1 MGFPSISKFL
11 FGPLVPV
18 IRIEGIITVN
28 TTNSIGNK
36 LKKIN
41 RGRTEGLAVVLDSR
55 GGSTAQC
62 QAIRNQLLQFSKDN
76 HIPLYCF
83 AENFATHGAYYILS
97 AGNSIY
103 VNPTSIVGNASEPQ
117 ADIDFSQLLLKNQIE
132 SRIIASNPLVN
143 EYRFNWALKDS
154 DKDKKFIQQVT
165 DKISK
170 FILGDIQAIR
180 GKNLKV
186 SEELLTKEYTGKQ
199 AISNGLADQVGTYEA
214 ILAEKFPL
222 AKLDHTSLTQFSFIS
237 SYQWNSRLG
246 KAIPLFLLLSLFGLK
261 VFIKYTLIIQS
272 YLLVSSQQEDQEKE
286 KQVQH

>member
-18 IRIEGIITVN
+18 LRIEGIITPN

-36 LKKIN
+36 LRKIN
-41 RGRTEGLAVVLDSR
+41 TSRTEGLAVVLDSR
-55 GGSTAQC
+55 GGSTGQC
-62 QAIRNQLLQFSKDN
+62 QTIRNQLLQFSKDN
-76 HIPLYCF
+76 NIPLYCF

-97 AGNSIY
+97 AGNTIY

-117 ADIDFSQLLLKNQIE
+117 ADIDFSQFLLKNQIE

-143 EYRFNWALKDS
+143 EYRFNWAIKDS
-154 DKDKKFIQQVT
+154 EKDKKFIQEIT
-165 DKISK
+165 DRISK
-170 FILGDIQAIR
+170 LILGDIQVSR

-186 SEELLTKEYTGKQ
+186 NEELLTKEYTGKQ
-199 AISNGLADQVGTYEA
+199 AINNGLADQFGTYEA

-237 SYQWNSRLG
+237 SYQWNSRFG
-246 KAIPLFLLLSLFGLK
+246 KAIPLFLLLSLFSLK

-272 YLLVSSQQEDQEKE
+272 YLLVSSQEEGQEKE
-286 KQVQH
+286 KKVQH